1 MPGQLLDDH
10 ATAPI
15 DAAERAM
22 LDYASKVTRE
32 PVAVTQA
39 DVDGLKAHG
48 FSDAAV
54 LDICQV
60 AAYFAYANRLADG
73 LGVELE

>member
-1 MPGQLLDDH
+1 
-10 ATAPI
+10 
-15 DAAERAM
+15 M
-22 LDYASKVTRE
+22 LDYASKLTLAPADVTR
-32 PVAVTQA
+32 A
-39 DVDGLKAHG
+39 DVDRLRDHG

-60 AAYFAYANRLADG
+60 AAYFAYANRIADG